1 MSYEPSNALWARSTN
16 MYYIGMDLHKQDLV
30 MAVEDE
36 QGPVGR
42 VRRIA
47 CRDTDAIQAAVE
59 RWRPFRAVVEASASY
74 RWLYDLVLPLGEV
87 ILAHPLRLRAIT
99 AARAKTDRLDA
110 RLLAQLLRANLI
122 PTAYVPPAPYQ
133 RLRDLTRSRARL
145 SCGATL
151 AKNQVHALL
160 ARANVH
166 PPLKTL
172 FGPRGRRW
180 LAALDLGLSG
190 NLVRDELVRRLEHYG
205 REIAA
210 LDAHLEAVASE
221 FPQAEALEVLHG
233 IGRYSAL
240 LVVAEIGEPERFRN
254 ARQVGAYAG
263 LTARV
268 HQSGSHEHRGGIS
281 KQGSRWLRWVLVQAA
296 IKLVRRDARLAAF
309 YQRIRKRAGRNVAR
323 VAVARKLA
331 GICWVRLRRWQREQA
346 AA

>member
-1 MSYEPSNALWARSTN
+1 
-16 MYYIGMDLHKQDLV
+16 MYYIGIDLHKQDLV

-36 QGPVGR
+36 RGPVGR
-42 VRRIA
+42 ARRLA
-47 CRDTDAIQAAVE
+47 CRDTEAIRAAVQ

-74 RWLYDLVLPLGEV
+74 RWLWELLVPMGEV
-87 ILAHPLRLRAIT
+87 VLAHPLRLRAIT
-99 AARAKTDRLDA
+99 AARAKTDNLDA
-110 RLLAQLLRANLI
+110 ALLARLLRANLI
-122 PTAYVPPAPYQ
+122 PAAYVPPARYQ
-133 RLRDLTRSRARL
+133 QLRDLTRGRARL
-145 SCGATL
+145 SYGATL

-172 FGPRGRRW
+172 FGKRGRKW
-180 LAALDLGLSG
+180 LAGLDLGLSG
-190 NLVRDELVRRLEHYG
+190 NLARDELVRRLEHYG
-205 REIAA
+205 REIAT
-210 LDAHLEAVASE
+210 LDAYLEGVAAE
-221 FPQAEALEVLHG
+221 FPEAEALEVLHG

-254 ARQVGAYAG
+254 GRQVGAYAG

-268 HQSGSHEHRGGIS
+268 HQSGGHEHRGRIS
-281 KQGSRWLRWVLVQAA
+281 KQGSRWLRWILVQAA
-296 IKLVRRDARLAAF
+296 MKVVRRDQRLANF

>member
-1 MSYEPSNALWARSTN
+1 MHH
-16 MYYIGMDLHKQDLV
+16 IGIDLHKQDLV

-36 QGPVGR
+36 HGPVGG

-47 CRDTDAIQAAVE
+47 CRDMDAIRAAVE
-59 RWRPFRAVVEASASY
+59 GWRPFRAVVEASASY
-74 RWLYDLVLPLGEV
+74 RWLYDLLAPVGEV
-87 ILAHPLRLRAIT
+87 VLAHPLRLRAIT

-110 RLLAQLLRANLI
+110 RLLAQLLRANLV
-122 PTAYVPPAPYQ
+122 PAAYVPPARYQ
-133 RLRDLTRSRARL
+133 RLRDLTRGRARL
-145 SCGATL
+145 SYGATL

-172 FGPRGRRW
+172 FGKHGRRY
-180 LAALDLGLSG
+180 LAGLDLGISG
-190 NLVRDELVRRLEHYG
+190 NLARDELLRRLEHYG
-205 REIAA
+205 REIAT
-210 LDAHLEAVASE
+210 LDAHLEGLAAE
-221 FPQAEALEVLHG
+221 FPEAEALQVLYG

-240 LVVAEIGEPERFRN
+240 LIVAEIGEPERFRN
-254 ARQVGAYAG
+254 SRQVGAYAG

-268 HQSGSHEHRGGIS
+268 HQSGQTEHRGGIS
-281 KQGSRWLRWVLVQAA
+281 KQGSRWLRWILVQAA
-296 IKLVRRDARLAAF
+296 IKLVRRDAHLAAF
-309 YQRIRKRAGRNVAR
+309 YQRVRKRRGRNVAR